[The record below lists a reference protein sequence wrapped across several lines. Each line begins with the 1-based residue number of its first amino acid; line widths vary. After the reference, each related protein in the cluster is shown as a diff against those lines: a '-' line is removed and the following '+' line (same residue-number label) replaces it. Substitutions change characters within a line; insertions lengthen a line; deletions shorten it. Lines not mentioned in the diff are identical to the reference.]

1 MEYASSQIQKIFKG
15 NIKKKNPTGYEKS
28 SDPRKQNEIQ
38 FNKHLIHELEI
49 AISDSAGKYKTTVNK
64 LKNNKTQT
72 DMGDNFSNLWKASTL
87 E

>member
-1 MEYASSQIQKIFKG
+1 MQAVKFRKYSKAIL
-15 NIKKKNPTGYEKS
+15 KKKKTPTGYEKS